1 MPPVCSSS
9 DPESFCK
16 SVDVELKL
24 LFIIM
29 NYYFNEAFNKKGKN
43 AQCCVCFFFPPVND
57 LLGGDFTSF
66 TKTFKN
72 TSCTRELNLTSNETP
87 AETLYAVSP
96 GHQRRGP

>member
-29 NYYFNEAFNKKGKN
+29 NYYFNEAFNKKNGQN
-43 AQCCVCFFFPPVND
+43 LICTMSR
-57 LLGGDFTSF
+57 LLFLLMTLLGDFT
-66 TKTFKN
+66 N
-72 TSCTRELNLTSNETP
+72 
-87 AETLYAVSP
+87 ADI
-96 GHQRRGP
+96 